1 MIDIQSSTSATM
13 ACSKEFLDMEHV
25 PDLSK
30 EEIGAI
36 EEAGPKLSEEFDAS
50 YIQWLGSSRFKA
62 RTSLSLDSTTNGI
75 REYAINFQ
83 FEI

>member
-50 YIQWLGSSRFKA
+50 YIQ
-62 RTSLSLDSTTNGI
+62 
-75 REYAINFQ
+75 
-83 FEI
+83 

>member
-1 MIDIQSSTSATM
+1 
-13 ACSKEFLDMEHV
+13 MEHV

-50 YIQWLGSSRFKA
+50 YIQ
-62 RTSLSLDSTTNGI
+62 
-75 REYAINFQ
+75 
-83 FEI
+83 